1 MAVIRVEKRKG
12 YTIMS
17 NYHLRDKN
25 LSLKA
30 KGLLSIML
38 SLPDEWHYNV
48 RGLAAIC
55 KEGVTSIS
63 STLKELEQWG
73 YMRRHQPNTGGKF
86 GEIEYIIYETPQK
99 ELAGGGDSKSPK
111 NNTDG
116 NYDGSERLQDGKSGP
131 DGDPSN
137 EPASEGFHALHGS
150 ADALSAMADKQS
162 GNSGRLLPPDSSTS
176 PAGQEPCARPPY
188 TDLSYTGSP
197 CTENPYTVNPDTG
210 YPYAETSCTQNPD
223 SNKRKSP
230 GKTDRKSMDQ
240 NNYPSINQVADADL
254 QEMPG
259 SRPVYQDTIE
269 DAIDMDDQRFL
280 QKIGAQKLSNEF
292 DAYREL
298 VKENIEFDY
307 LIQRYERDADTIRG
321 IVDIMV
327 EAICSSAPV
336 IRIGGQEVPQGVVKS
351 RLLKLRSDHIEYVMT
366 CLSENTTKIRNI
378 KSYLLTT
385 LYNAPSTI
393 DAFYQ
398 NWVQSDNPA
407 LARRQ

>member
-99 ELAGGGDSKSPK
+99 ELAGGGDRKSPK
-111 NNTDG
+111 DNADG

-131 DGDPSN
+131 DGDSSN
-137 EPASEGFHALHGS
+137 ESASEGFHALHGS

-197 CTENPYTVNPDTG
+197 CTENPYTVSPDTG

-230 GKTDRKSMDQ
+230 RKTDRENMDQ
-240 NNYPSINQVADADL
+240 SNYPSINQVADADL
-254 QEMPG
+254 QEMPA
-259 SRPVYQDTIE
+259 SRPVYQDTME
-269 DAIDMDDQRFL
+269 DAIDMDDQCFL

-307 LIQRYERDADTIRG
+307 LIQRYEMDTDTIRG

-366 CLSENTTKIRNI
+366 CLSQNTNKIRNI

-385 LYNAPSTI
+385 LYNAPCTI
-393 DAFYQ
+393 SAYYQ

-407 LARRQ
+407 LARRL

>member
-99 ELAGGGDSKSPK
+99 ELADGGDRKSHK
-111 NNTDG
+111 DNAEG
-116 NYDGSERLQDGKSGP
+116 NSDGSERLQDGVSGLE
-131 DGDPSN
+131 GDPSN
-137 EPASEGFHALHGS
+137 DPASEGFHALHGAS
-150 ADALSAMADKQS
+150 ETLSAMTDKQS
-162 GNSGRLLPPDSSTS
+162 GNSGRPLQADSSTS

-210 YPYAETSCTQNPD
+210 YPYTETSCTQNPD
-223 SNKRKSP
+223 SNKRKSS
-230 GKTDRKSMDQ
+230 GKTDRKNTDQ
-240 NNYPSINQVADADL
+240 SNYPSINQVADADL
-254 QEMPG
+254 QKMTASP
-259 SRPVYQDTIE
+259 PVYQDTMS

-280 QKIGAQKLSNEF
+280 QEIGAQKLSNEF

-298 VKENIEFDY
+298 VEENIEFDY
-307 LIQRYERDADTIRG
+307 LIQRYERDTDTIRG

-327 EAICSSAPV
+327 EAICSSSPV
-336 IRIGGQEVPQGVVKS
+336 IRIGGQDVPQSVVKS

-407 LARRQ
+407 LARRL

>member
-407 LARRQ
+407 LARRL

>member
-99 ELAGGGDSKSPK
+99 ALAGGGDRKSPK
-111 NNTDG
+111 DNADD
-116 NYDGSERLQDGKSGP
+116 NYDSSERLQDGKSGP
-131 DGDPSN
+131 DGDPSS

-150 ADALSAMADKQS
+150 ADTLSAMADKQS
-162 GNSGRLLPPDSSTS
+162 GNSGRLLHPDSSTS

-197 CTENPYTVNPDTG
+197 CTENPYTVSPDTG

-223 SNKRKSP
+223 SNKRKSS
-230 GKTDRKSMDQ
+230 GKTDRKNMDQ
-240 NNYPSINQVADADL
+240 SNYPSINQIADADL
-254 QEMPG
+254 QKMTA
-259 SRPVYQDTIE
+259 SQPVYQDTME

-292 DAYREL
+292 DTYQKL
-298 VKENIEFDY
+298 VEENIEFDY

-336 IRIGGQEVPQGVVKS
+336 IRIGGQDFPQSVVKS
-351 RLLKLRSDHIEYVMT
+351 RLLKLKSDHIEYVMT

-407 LARRQ
+407 LARRL

>member
-99 ELAGGGDSKSPK
+99 ELAGGGDRKSPRD
-111 NNTDG
+111 NADG
-116 NYDGSERLQDGKSGP
+116 NYDGSECLQDGKSGP

-137 EPASEGFHALHGS
+137 ESASEGFHALHGS
-150 ADALSAMADKQS
+150 ADTLSAMADKQS
-162 GNSGRLLPPDSSTS
+162 GNSGRLLHPDSSTS

-197 CTENPYTVNPDTG
+197 CTENPYTVIPNTG

-230 GKTDRKSMDQ
+230 GKTDRKNMDQ
-240 NNYPSINQVADADL
+240 SNYPSINQIADADL
-254 QEMPG
+254 QEMPA
-259 SRPVYQDTIE
+259 SRPVYQDTME

-292 DAYREL
+292 DTYREL
-298 VKENIEFDY
+298 VEENIEFDY

-327 EAICSSAPV
+327 EAICSSAQV
-336 IRIGGQEVPQGVVKS
+336 IRIGGQDFPQSVVKS

>member
-99 ELAGGGDSKSPK
+99 ELTGGCDRKSPK
-111 NNTDG
+111 DTAAG
-116 NYDGSERLQDGKSGP
+116 NFDGSECLQDGESGP
-131 DGDPSN
+131 GGDPSN
-137 EPASEGFHALHGS
+137 EPASEGFHALHG
-150 ADALSAMADKQS
+150 ATDTLSAMADKQS
-162 GNSGRLLPPDSSTS
+162 GNSGRPLLADSSAS
-176 PAGQEPCARPPY
+176 AAGQEPCASPPY
-188 TDLSYTGSP
+188 TDLSYTGHP
-197 CTENPYTVNPDTG
+197 CTENPYTVSPDTG
-210 YPYAETSCTQNPD
+210 YPYTETSCTQNPD

-230 GKTDRKSMDQ
+230 GKTDRENMDQ
-240 NNYPSINQVADADL
+240 KNYPSINHGDDTL
-254 QEMPG
+254 QGRPA
-259 SRPVYQDTIE
+259 SRPVYQDTME

-280 QKIGAQKLSNEF
+280 QSIGAQKLSNEF
-292 DAYREL
+292 ESYREL

-307 LIQRYERDADTIRG
+307 LIQRYEMDTDTIRG

-327 EAICSSAPV
+327 EAICSSASM
-336 IRIGGQEVPQGVVKS
+336 IRISGQDVPQSMVKS

-366 CLSENTTKIRNI
+366 CLSQNTNKIRNI

-393 DAFYQ
+393 SAYYQ

-407 LARRQ
+407 LARRL

>member
-99 ELAGGGDSKSPK
+99 ALAGGGDRKSPK
-111 NNTDG
+111 DNVDD
-116 NYDGSERLQDGKSGP
+116 NYDSSERLQVGKSSP
-131 DGDPSN
+131 DGDPSS

-150 ADALSAMADKQS
+150 ADTLSAIADKQS
-162 GNSGRLLPPDSSTS
+162 GNSGRLLPPDSSIS
-176 PAGQEPCARPPY
+176 PARQEPCARPPY

-197 CTENPYTVNPDTG
+197 CTENPYTVSPDTG

-223 SNKRKSP
+223 SNKRKSS
-230 GKTDRKSMDQ
+230 GKTDRKNMDQ
-240 NNYPSINQVADADL
+240 SNYPSINQVADADL
-254 QEMPG
+254 QKMRA
-259 SRPVYQDTIE
+259 SQPVYQDTME

-292 DAYREL
+292 DTYQKL
-298 VKENIEFDY
+298 VEENIEFDY

-336 IRIGGQEVPQGVVKS
+336 IRIGGQDFPQSVVKS
-351 RLLKLRSDHIEYVMT
+351 RLLKLKSDHIEYVMT

-407 LARRQ
+407 LARRL

>member
-86 GEIEYIIYETPQK
+86 GEIEYVIYETPQK
-99 ELAGGGDSKSPK
+99 GLADGGDRKFPEG
-111 NNTDG
+111 NTAG
-116 NYDGSERLQDGKSGP
+116 SYDGSKRLQDSESGA
-131 DGDPSN
+131 GGNRQSN
-137 EPASEGFHALHGS
+137 S
-150 ADALSAMADKQS
+150 AT
-162 GNSGRLLPPDSSTS
+162 SSDT
-176 PAGQEPCARPPY
+176 GQEPCANPPY
-188 TDLSYTGSP
+188 TDLPYTDPP
-197 CTENPYTVNPDTG
+197 CTENPYTVIPDTE
-210 YPYAETSCTQNPD
+210 YPYTETSCTQNPD
-223 SNKRKSP
+223 SNKRKIP
-230 GKTDRKSMDQ
+230 ENTERQNIDQ
-240 NNYPSINQVADADL
+240 SNYPSINRITGAAL
-254 QEMPG
+254 QGNP
-259 SRPVYQDTIE
+259 SSQPICQDTIE
-269 DAIDMDDQRFL
+269 DAIDTDDQRFL
-280 QKIGAQKLSNEF
+280 QAIGAQKLGNAF

-298 VKENIEFDY
+298 VKENIEFNY
-307 LIQRYERDADTIRG
+307 LIQRYERDADMIRG

-327 EAICSSAPV
+327 EAICSSVPV
-336 IRIGGQEVPQGVVKS
+336 IRIGGQDFPQSVVKS

-378 KSYLLTT
+378 KNYLLTA
-385 LYNAPSTI
+385 LYNPPSTI

>member
-99 ELAGGGDSKSPK
+99 ALVGGGDRKSPK
-111 NNTDG
+111 DNVDD
-116 NYDGSERLQDGKSGP
+116 NYDSSERLQDGKSGP
-131 DGDPSN
+131 DGDPSS

-150 ADALSAMADKQS
+150 ADTLSAIADKQS
-162 GNSGRLLPPDSSTS
+162 GNSGRLLHPDSSIS
-176 PAGQEPCARPPY
+176 PARQEPCARPPY

-197 CTENPYTVNPDTG
+197 CTENPYTVSPDTG

-223 SNKRKSP
+223 SNKRKSS
-230 GKTDRKSMDQ
+230 GKTDRKNMDQ
-240 NNYPSINQVADADL
+240 SNYPSINQVADADL
-254 QEMPG
+254 QKMRA
-259 SRPVYQDTIE
+259 SQPVYQDTME

-292 DAYREL
+292 DTYQKL
-298 VKENIEFDY
+298 VEENIEFDY

-336 IRIGGQEVPQGVVKS
+336 IRIGGQDFPQSVVKS
-351 RLLKLRSDHIEYVMT
+351 RLLKLKSDHIEYVMT

-407 LARRQ
+407 LARRL

>member
-99 ELAGGGDSKSPK
+99 ELADGGDRKSHK
-111 NNTDG
+111 DNAEG
-116 NYDGSERLQDGKSGP
+116 NSDGSERLQDGVSGLE
-131 DGDPSN
+131 GDPSN
-137 EPASEGFHALHGS
+137 DPASEGFHALHGAS
-150 ADALSAMADKQS
+150 ETLSAMTDKQS
-162 GNSGRLLPPDSSTS
+162 GNSGRPLQADSSTS

-210 YPYAETSCTQNPD
+210 YPYTETSCTQNPD
-223 SNKRKSP
+223 SNKRKSS
-230 GKTDRKSMDQ
+230 GKTDRKNTDQ
-240 NNYPSINQVADADL
+240 SNYPSINQVADADL
-254 QEMPG
+254 QKMTASP
-259 SRPVYQDTIE
+259 PVYQDTMS

-298 VKENIEFDY
+298 VEENIEFDY
-307 LIQRYERDADTIRG
+307 LIQRYERDTDTIRG

-327 EAICSSAPV
+327 EAICSSSPV
-336 IRIGGQEVPQGVVKS
+336 IRIGGQDVPQSVVKS

-407 LARRQ
+407 LARRL

>member
-351 RLLKLRSDHIEYVMT
+351 RLLKLRSDHIEYMMT

-407 LARRQ
+407 LARRL

>member
-240 NNYPSINQVADADL
+240 NNYPSINQVADDDL

-407 LARRQ
+407 LARRL

>member
-99 ELAGGGDSKSPK
+99 ELAGGCDRKSPK
-111 NNTDG
+111 DTAAG
-116 NYDGSERLQDGKSGP
+116 NSDGSERLQDGESSPSGNLL
-131 DGDPSN
+131 N
-137 EPASEGFHALHGS
+137 EPASEGFHALHGA
-150 ADALSAMADKQS
+150 ADTLSAMADKQS
-162 GNSGRLLPPDSSTS
+162 GNSGRPLPPDSSAS
-176 PAGQEPCARPPY
+176 AAGQEPCASPPY
-188 TDLSYTGSP
+188 TDLSYTGYP
-197 CTENPYTVNPDTG
+197 CTENPYTVSPDTG
-210 YPYAETSCTQNPD
+210 YPYTETSCTQNPD

-230 GKTDRKSMDQ
+230 GKTDKENMDQ
-240 NNYPSINQVADADL
+240 KNYPSINHGDDTL
-254 QEMPG
+254 QGRPV
-259 SRPVYQDTIE
+259 SQPVYQDTME

-280 QKIGAQKLSNEF
+280 QSIGAQKLSNEF
-292 DAYREL
+292 ESYREL

-307 LIQRYERDADTIRG
+307 LIQRYEMDTDTIRG

-327 EAICSSAPV
+327 EAICSSAPM
-336 IRIGGQEVPQGVVKS
+336 IRISGQDVPQSVVKS

-366 CLSENTTKIRNI
+366 CLSQNTNKIRNI

-393 DAFYQ
+393 SAYYQ

-407 LARRQ
+407 LARRL

>member
-197 CTENPYTVNPDTG
+197 CTENPYTVSPDTG

-269 DAIDMDDQRFL
+269 DAIDMDDQCFL

-407 LARRQ
+407 LARRL

>member
-307 LIQRYERDADTIRG
+307 LIQRYEMDTDTIRG

-407 LARRQ
+407 LARRL

>member
-63 STLKELEQWG
+63 STLRELEQWG

-111 NNTDG
+111 NNADG

-131 DGDPSN
+131 DGDSSN
-137 EPASEGFHALHGS
+137 ESASESFHALHGA
-150 ADALSAMADKQS
+150 ADTLSTMADKQS
-162 GNSGRLLPPDSSTS
+162 GNSDKLLHPDSSAS
-176 PAGQEPCARPPY
+176 AAGQEPCARPPY

-197 CTENPYTVNPDTG
+197 CTENPYTVSPDTG

-223 SNKRKSP
+223 SNKRKSS
-230 GKTDRKSMDQ
+230 GKTDRKNMDQ
-240 NNYPSINQVADADL
+240 SNYPSINQVADADL
-254 QEMPG
+254 QEMPA
-259 SRPVYQDTIE
+259 SRPVYQDTME
-269 DAIDMDDQRFL
+269 DAIDMDDQCFL

-407 LARRQ
+407 LARRL

>member
-111 NNTDG
+111 NNADG

-131 DGDPSN
+131 DGDSSN
-137 EPASEGFHALHGS
+137 ESTSEGLHALHGA
-150 ADALSAMADKQS
+150 ADTLSAMADKQS
-162 GNSGRLLPPDSSTS
+162 GNSGRLLHPDSSTS

-197 CTENPYTVNPDTG
+197 CTENPYTVSPDTG

-230 GKTDRKSMDQ
+230 RKTDRENMDQ
-240 NNYPSINQVADADL
+240 CNYPSINQVSDADL
-254 QEMPG
+254 QEMPA

-307 LIQRYERDADTIRG
+307 LIQRYEMDTDTIRG

-336 IRIGGQEVPQGVVKS
+336 IRIGGQEVP
-351 RLLKLRSDHIEYVMT
+351 
-366 CLSENTTKIRNI
+366 
-378 KSYLLTT
+378 
-385 LYNAPSTI
+385 
-393 DAFYQ
+393 
-398 NWVQSDNPA
+398 
-407 LARRQ
+407 